1 MQQRDIDTIIS
12 LSKQGKQTTK
22 IWEENYPELD
32 YEEVHDIIYGAG
44 EMSSRGAKQKI
55 SNKIVKIRSLLNQQ
69 GKINKN
75 EIDDLVTEID
85 DLVCFLYERH
95 KANQKKLDSIRETIN
110 S

>member
-1 MQQRDIDTIIS
+1 MEQRDIDTIIS
-12 LSKQGKQTTK
+12 LSRQGKQTTK

-55 SNKIVKIRSLLNQQ
+55 SNKISKIHNLLNQKS
-69 GKINKN
+69 KINKL
-75 EIDDLVTEID
+75 EIDELVTEID
-85 DLVCFLYERH
+85 ELVCFLYERH
-95 KANQKKLDSIRETIN
+95 KASQKKLDSVREIIN

>member
-1 MQQRDIDTIIS
+1 MEQRDIDTIIR
-12 LSKQGKQTTK
+12 LSKEGKQTVK

-32 YEEVHDIIYGAG
+32 YEEVHDIIYSAG

-55 SNKIVKIRSLLNQQ
+55 SNKIVKIHSLLNQQ
-69 GKINKN
+69 AKFDKN
-75 EIDDLVTEID
+75 EIDDLITEID

-95 KANQKKLDSIRETIN
+95 KATQKKLDSIRETIN